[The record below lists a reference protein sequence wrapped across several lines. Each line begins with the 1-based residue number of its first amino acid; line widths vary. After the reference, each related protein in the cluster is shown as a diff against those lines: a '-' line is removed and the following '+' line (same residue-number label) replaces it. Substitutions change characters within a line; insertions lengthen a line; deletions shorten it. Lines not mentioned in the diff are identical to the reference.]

1 MGNCASQE
9 KRKFLAFS
17 IRKGQKLSE
26 YGITKIQN
34 PEPYILEETEDCY
47 QFHDYI

>member
-1 MGNCASQE
+1 MGDCMSQE

-17 IRKGQKLSE
+17 VQKDQKLSE
-26 YGITKIQN
+26 YGDKKIQN
-34 PEPYILEETEDCY
+34 PEPYILEETSSCY